1 MKNDRVDIRLEKS
14 LLETLDQVRQKQQLT
29 RSEWIRQSLRA
40 SMPKKVVETTYCV
53 EQPCVDGTATTC
65 HYYFAVSPVHAR
77 MIHAILTGMEIE
89 ESQDWTVRR
98 VTS

>member
-1 MKNDRVDIRLEKS
+1 MKNDRVDLRLETK
-14 LLETLDQVRQKQQLT
+14 LLEMLDQVRQKQQLS

-40 SMPKKVVETTYCV
+40 SMPKTAVETTYCV
-53 EQPCVDGTATTC
+53 EQPCVDGIAC
-65 HYYFAVSPVHAR
+65 HYYFAVSPAHAR
-77 MIHAILTGMEIE
+77 MIHAILTGVEIE